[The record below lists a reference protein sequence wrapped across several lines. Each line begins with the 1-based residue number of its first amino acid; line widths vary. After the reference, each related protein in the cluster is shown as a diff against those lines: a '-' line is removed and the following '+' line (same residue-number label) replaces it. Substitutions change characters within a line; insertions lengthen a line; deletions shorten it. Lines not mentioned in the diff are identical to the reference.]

1 MGEIIAG
8 SRVMVRIEAEA
19 EGHDWPDGCASF
31 ADVFGDI
38 DSPDDG
44 FEAGT
49 VIRVDE
55 DGAVPI
61 ALVVWDGLADA
72 SEDADG
78 DGMPAVWA
86 WRVPCFALMPH
97 GSCRSRWEQL
107 VDPVRQIATIIG
119 CPADADPLTD
129 LDGLVMAVRGL
140 AERAETVRV
149 VTADRDALAAD
160 VGARIA
166 DAVAADRAAAGAW
179 VRGVVTTSA
188 ERARNFIA
196 RSIEHGDHIDD
207 DAPPLPSLR
216 MVMLARD
223 EAWRQVETLT
233 TERDRRIEPV
243 EHARA
248 VIRAWMSAAE
258 DSSWWVSSPTRAA
271 LLARVGADVLA
282 EGKR

>member
-1 MGEIIAG
+1 MGDTNGIGFKLASIAA
-8 SRVMVRIEAEA
+8 M
-19 EGHDWPDGCASF
+19 GHEQRDRLGRQAMS
-31 ADVFGDI
+31 A
-38 DSPDDG
+38 
-44 FEAGT
+44 
-49 VIRVDE
+49 IR
-55 DGAVPI
+55 
-61 ALVVWDGLADA
+61 
-72 SEDADG
+72 S
-78 DGMPAVWA
+78 
-86 WRVPCFALMPH
+86 
-97 GSCRSRWEQL
+97 
-107 VDPVRQIATIIG
+107 IATIIG
-119 CPADADPLTD
+119 CPANTDPLTD

-149 VTADRDALAAD
+149 VTADRDVLAAE

-179 VRGVVTTSA
+179 VRGVVTTNA

-223 EAWRQVETLT
+223 EMLRQVETLT
-233 TERDRRIEPV
+233 AERDRRIDPV

-248 VIRAWMSAAE
+248 VWSAFLASVLGCCWTPDDAPVAVITAEVRAMWLR
-258 DSSWWVSSPTRAA
+258 SPNRAT

-282 EGKR
+282 EVER